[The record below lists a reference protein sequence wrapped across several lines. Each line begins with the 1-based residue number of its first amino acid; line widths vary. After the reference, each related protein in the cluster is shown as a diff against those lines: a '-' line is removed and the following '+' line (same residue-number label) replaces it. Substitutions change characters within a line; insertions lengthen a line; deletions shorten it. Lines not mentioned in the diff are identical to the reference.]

1 MTQVTL
7 FIQRCSLRCKTGP
20 ISLCWKMTLLHSNV
34 ATSIKDCGTCAV
46 KLWAAAAGGRVHL
59 VTGLTQ
65 GQEEASAPAFL
76 DG

>member
-1 MTQVTL
+1 M
-7 FIQRCSLRCKTGP
+7 
-20 ISLCWKMTLLHSNV
+20 

-46 KLWAAAAGGRVHL
+46 KLWAVAAGGGVHL

-65 GQEEASAPAFL
+65 GQEEASAPASL